1 MVNEYILKGYV
12 RSKVNLT
19 NQVSNLFEVS
29 MSSMKTSYQLQ
40 AVSIILGN
48 LKSKSDDYVPCAE
61 TKLVGNT
68 QNNLKLSMSQCF

>member
-1 MVNEYILKGYV
+1 MINEYILKGYV
-12 RSKVNLT
+12 RSKFNLT

-48 LKSKSDDYVPCAE
+48 LRSKSDDYEPYAE
-61 TKLVGNT
+61 T
-68 QNNLKLSMSQCF
+68 

>member
-1 MVNEYILKGYV
+1 MINEYILKGYV

-29 MSSMKTSYQLQ
+29 KSSMKTWYQLQ

-48 LKSKSDDYVPCAE
+48 LRSKSDDYVPCVE

-68 QNNLKLSMSQCF
+68 QKSLKLSMSQCF